1 MLAKY
6 YIEIDLIYI
15 ILLVCLMFQT
25 IKSNFTKID
34 KTHFLVL
41 LICSTLF
48 VLSDFIWL
56 FNDNFISYSVFG
68 DFAYTIGEIGNNL
81 YIILS
86 GMISLSWLFFSES
99 IQRKSVFSNHKYL
112 YLALV
117 PELILIVLCVTN
129 ISTNFLFCIDDS
141 MTYIR
146 NISGYVFQLI
156 VVYGYLA
163 LAGILSVI
171 RAKKAVTVQEK
182 NTSLSAAS
190 FLIAPSITCV
200 LQMIF
205 DNMPILFIGII
216 VSLLNIYLTLQRQL
230 VLNDALT
237 GLNNRSRL
245 DQKIN
250 LRIKN
255 LRDGNDFW
263 LIILDADKFKQIN
276 DTYGHV
282 EGDKALILIS
292 DALRQGCD
300 SDDFICRY
308 GGDEFVILHNTL
320 KGGDCSNLISNINN
334 ILSKNNLAYKLS
346 VSFGC
351 AKYDDSINSWLELV
365 KKADE
370 QLYLVKNQKKRIST
384 L

>member
-1 MLAKY
+1 MLAKF

-15 ILLVCLMFQT
+15 ILLLCLMFQT

-48 VLSDFIWL
+48 VLSDFIWI
-56 FNDNFISYSVFG
+56 FNDDFISYSVFG
-68 DFAYTIGEIGNNL
+68 DYAYTIGEIGNNL
-81 YIILS
+81 NIILS
-86 GMISLSWLFFSES
+86 GMTSLSWLFFSES
-99 IQRKSVFSNHKYL
+99 IQRKTVFSNKKLL

-117 PELILIVLCVTN
+117 PELILIILCATN
-129 ISTNFLFCIDDS
+129 ISTNILFVIDDS
-141 MTYIR
+141 LTYIR
-146 NISGYVFQLI
+146 KVGGYAFQ
-156 VVYGYLA
+156 VVVAYGYLGVAGA
-163 LAGILSVI
+163 LSLA
-171 RAKKAVTVQEK
+171 RAKRAVTVQEK

-190 FLIAPSITCV
+190 FLIAPSISC
-200 LQMIF
+200 IF
-205 DNMPILFIGII
+205 QLIFYDMPIMFIGVII
-216 VSLLNIYLTLQRQL
+216 SLLNIYLTLQRQL

-255 LRDGNDFW
+255 LKDENDFW
-263 LIILDADKFKQIN
+263 FIILDADDFKHIN

-282 EGDKALILIS
+282 EGDKALILIA

-300 SDDFICRY
+300 DDDFICRY

-320 KGGDCSNLISNINN
+320 KGDNCDSLINN
-334 ILSKNNLAYKLS
+334 INGILNKNNLAYKLG

-351 AKYDDSINSWLELV
+351 AKYDDSINNWLELV

-370 QLYLVKNQKKRIST
+370 QLYLVKKQKKKG
-384 L
+384 